1 MHSPNTEI
9 LPPNLSVNSVTILE
23 GNRQVVSCL
32 LNTPPGLIPDS
43 IEWFDEEGNLVPTN
57 FVKLTF
63 SSISRD
69 DAGTYRCTL
78 TVGSESRSS
87 SVTIVVLCECCCAV
101 FLLCCIEKCLSN
113 RWP

>member
-1 MHSPNTEI
+1 MHSPNLEI
-9 LPPNLSVNSVTILE
+9 LPPNLNVNSLTLPE

-43 IEWFDEEGNLVPTN
+43 IEWFDEEGNLVPTS
-57 FVKLTF
+57 FLELTF
-63 SSISRD
+63 VSITRD

-78 TVGSESRSS
+78 TVGSVSRSS
-87 SVTIVVLCECCCAV
+87 SLPVVVLCECCAV
-101 FLLCCIEKCLSN
+101 FLLCCIEKCLFLT